1 MDSERL
7 AAGVWTARRAR
18 RNGMRPRIDDMRGW
32 IGGADGTATC
42 RRPRAASRP
51 RFGLSLAEVL
61 VAAAILV
68 VAGLAAL
75 ELLAGA
81 DRASLEG
88 RRLALAATEA
98 EHALSDA
105 AVRLA
110 RGESPARRE
119 AFGAG
124 AAGAGRTLQGHTL
137 QGHTLDGC
145 TLEIRSTR
153 DRVALAAAS
162 GAKISYP
169 IERLVAEVR
178 DPSGAALLVLERIAP
193 VPVDGGVP

>member
-1 MDSERL
+1 MRSLADSSEGRE
-7 AAGVWTARRAR
+7 
-18 RNGMRPRIDDMRGW
+18 N
-32 IGGADGTATC
+32 GADDAS
-42 RRPRAASRP
+42 ASRGSGA
-51 RFGLSLAEVL
+51 RVRRGLTLAEVL

-124 AAGAGRTLQGHTL
+124 WSDGAAGDRTLAGPTL
-137 QGHTLDGC
+137 AGPTLKGPTLEGC

-162 GAKISYP
+162 GATVAYP
-169 IERLVAEVR
+169 VERLVAEVR
-178 DPSGAALLVLERIAP
+178 DPARATLLVLERIAP
-193 VPVDGGVP
+193 VPVGGGAP

>member
-1 MDSERL
+1 MRSLADSSEGRE
-7 AAGVWTARRAR
+7 
-18 RNGMRPRIDDMRGW
+18 N
-32 IGGADGTATC
+32 GADDAS
-42 RRPRAASRP
+42 ASRGSGA
-51 RFGLSLAEVL
+51 RVRRGLTLAEVL

-124 AAGAGRTLQGHTL
+124 WSDGAAGDRTLAGPTL
-137 QGHTLDGC
+137 AGPTLKGPTLEGC

-153 DRVALAAAS
+153 DQVALAEAS
-162 GAKISYP
+162 GATVAYP
-169 IERLVAEVR
+169 VERLVA
-178 DPSGAALLVLERIAP
+178 
-193 VPVDGGVP
+193 